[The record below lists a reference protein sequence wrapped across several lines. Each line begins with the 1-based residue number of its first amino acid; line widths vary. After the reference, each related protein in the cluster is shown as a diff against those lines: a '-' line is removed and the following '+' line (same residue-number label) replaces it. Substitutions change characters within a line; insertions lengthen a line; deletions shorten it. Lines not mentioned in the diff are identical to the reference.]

1 MRCFLA
7 ICTITAL
14 LVVSSVF
21 AQIPISTSGNLL
33 VGAIY
38 NDGLNSSD
46 ICLVIQ
52 LEADGD
58 IVVDEGDPVRY
69 FFNKTPNNLQGEDD
83 WMNFDYDDSEWSDG
97 VNSVGY
103 NSCQITAVPDN
114 DDQGAIYS
122 RFEKFKIPRAASITT
137 MTIRLDYDDSF
148 IIWLNEVEV
157 VRANMRTD
165 GLPEWNH
172 DAGGHESTNIQG
184 PNPARWDAPVSN
196 LIVNQGDDNPN
207 GSIVVH
213 TFDVVFD
220 PKAVDPTRAVEL
232 TGKVTTLWGAIKE
245 AR

>member
-1 MRCFLA
+1 MKFFVA
-7 ICTITAL
+7 ICTVAAL
-14 LVVSSVF
+14 LIVSSVF
-21 AQIPISTSGNLL
+21 AQVPISTSGNFL

-69 FFNKTPNNLQGEDD
+69 FFNKTPNNLQGETD
-83 WMNFDYDDSEWSDG
+83 WMNSDYDDSEWSDG

-103 NSCQITAVPDN
+103 NSCQITSVPDN

-172 DAGGHESTNIQG
+172 DAGGHESTNITG

-220 PKAVDPTRAVEL
+220 PKAVDPTRAVDPA
-232 TGKVTTLWGAIKE
+232 GKVATLWAAIKE